1 MAVCVCC
8 NSKFQHTNCIF
19 LHQQHEH
26 RCYYCQVK
34 CLDATTTVT
43 HCILNHP
50 TKYLTILRP
59 FMDGARVIYRSLH
72 FNVQCLTL
80 VSDIGSLSV
89 DENYALRSRDDANSP
104 RGQLQKASA
113 IHNIPATCTIATSPI
128 HMVSSN
134 ATVATQCDTEHD
146 EQIQPIIS
154 RMIELLKPITFTN
167 NHTEQLQRWM
177 HFSS

>member
-1 MAVCVCC
+1 MAVCLCC

-59 FMDGARVIYRSLH
+59 FIMVLGLDIDIYTSTYNVRPWYRILDHYLLTRTMPCVPVMMRIALEGNYKKPLPFTISLLH
-72 FNVQCLTL
+72 VRNLTYL
-80 VSDIGSLSV
+80 PSSVVSC
-89 DENYALRSRDDANSP
+89 LRSRPKHLDGIIQARQTTHTKSF
-104 RGQLQKASA
+104 
-113 IHNIPATCTIATSPI
+113 NISFKL
-128 HMVSSN
+128 HMCV
-134 ATVATQCDTEHD
+134 
-146 EQIQPIIS
+146 
-154 RMIELLKPITFTN
+154 
-167 NHTEQLQRWM
+167 
-177 HFSS
+177 